1 MKAAPQ
7 RADAGELALANGSW
21 VKLICGASN
30 QDLATIGDLCALF
43 AVAGVHCV
51 DVAADL
57 AVVRLVPYLLKLCLG
72 VLPNGWYSDSAFSCA
87 HHFLQSTWYIVS

>member
-57 AVVRLVPYLLKLCLG
+57 AVVRAAREGLDWALSLI
-72 VLPNGWYSDSAFSCA
+72 
-87 HHFLQSTWYIVS
+87 HI